1 MARPIRVSFAAVSSY
16 GLTVKSTCRG
26 MIHRVDPLGNV
37 KGTYAPERGTL
48 RAGKLECLTLFA
60 PVDIVGSNGA

>member
-1 MARPIRVSFAAVSSY
+1 
-16 GLTVKSTCRG
+16 